1 MGTLAILKINLVL
14 VLVKT
19 LIKVSIVLVIV
30 WLFTGGGT
38 LRDTTKIVNKTVKNT
53 VNLLK

>member
-19 LIKVSIVLVIV
+19 LIKVSIVLAIV
-30 WLFTGGGT
+30 WLFTAGE
-38 LRDTTKIVNKTVKNT
+38 RCKTQQK
-53 VNLLK
+53 